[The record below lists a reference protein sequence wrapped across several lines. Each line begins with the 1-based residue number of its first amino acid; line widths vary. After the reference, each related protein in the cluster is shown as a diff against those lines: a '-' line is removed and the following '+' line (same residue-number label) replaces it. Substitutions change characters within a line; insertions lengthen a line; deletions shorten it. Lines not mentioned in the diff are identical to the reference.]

1 MNLPRI
7 AFFLFCLSLISGC
20 ATTIPKSPAEYL
32 SGYTYIPLDP
42 FSVKTNP
49 GGSCG
54 FNESN
59 ASLNGVDVEKVPY
72 KTLLESL
79 PDNAVRVSI
88 EQYLKSGQVSYGV
101 GSLSGEAQS
110 YKLTVDYINSDTVN
124 EKFWVRKFAEIYDK
138 DATKRKVV
146 AVKLSERT
154 DRGNYTYGSEVFEII
169 RAEENA
175 KKPEGFEELNVP
187 IYIGIGL
194 RVAATIESSK
204 GSGKITGLGSLSAQA
219 DASGLQGFLVTQ
231 TLGINGS
238 GVAAALP
245 IQSELNPTTAQNAIA
260 SVGAIKALLYKD
272 GTTVSPRVVGLYLP
286 FPGGKPLVNAIVSE
300 LSKKRVEWNRP
311 CILELDRNAT

>member
-1 MNLPRI
+1 MKKLGTAI
-7 AFFLFCLSLISGC
+7 ISLFTLMLFGC
-20 ATTIPKSPAEYL
+20 ATTIPKPPAEHL
-32 SGYTYIPLDP
+32 SGYTYIPVDP

-54 FNESN
+54 IEDTTALTKS
-59 ASLNGVDVEKVPY
+59 VDVEKLPY

-88 EQYLKSGQVSYGV
+88 EQYLKSGQVAYGV
-101 GSLSGEAQS
+101 GSLSGEAES

-124 EKFWVRKFAEIYDK
+124 VKFWIRKFAEIYK
-138 DATKRKVV
+138 TKEMVH
-146 AVKLSERT
+146 VKISERT
-154 DRGNYTYGSEVFEII
+154 DRGQYTYGSEVFEIV
-169 RAEENA
+169 RASENA
-175 KKPEGFEELNVP
+175 KKPEGYEEVNVP
-187 IYIGIGL
+187 VYIGIGL

-204 GSGKITGLGSLSAQA
+204 GGGKITGLGSLSAQA
-219 DASGLQGFLVTQ
+219 DASGLKGFLVTQ
-231 TLGINGS
+231 TLGINGP

-260 SVGAIKALLYKD
+260 SVGSIKALLYKN

-311 CILELDRNAT
+311 CVLNLDRSGT